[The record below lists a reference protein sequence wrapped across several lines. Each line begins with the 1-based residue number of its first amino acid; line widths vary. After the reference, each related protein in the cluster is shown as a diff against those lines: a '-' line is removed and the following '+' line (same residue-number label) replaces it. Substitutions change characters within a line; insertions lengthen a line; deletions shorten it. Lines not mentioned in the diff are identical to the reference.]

1 MLKGNT
7 PMAKYVV
14 FFSYTSEA
22 WARLIQSPS
31 DRTAAVRQL
40 ASSVDGSMYWMT
52 GGHDGFAIIDAPDS
66 IGAAAVSVAVNSTGA
81 FKHVET
87 QELLTQEQLSQ
98 VLSRAK
104 AATQAYQAPGQ

>member
-1 MLKGNT
+1 
-7 PMAKYVV
+7 MAKYAV

-31 DRTAAVRQL
+31 DRTVAVRQL
-40 ASSVDGSMYWMT
+40 TSSVDGSFDSMYWMT
-52 GGHDGFAIIDAPDS
+52 GSHDGFAIIDTPGS
-66 IGAAAVSVAVNSTGA
+66 ISAAAVSVAVNSTGA
-81 FKHVET
+81 FKNVET